1 MNASLFITCLAD
13 NLYPQVGESVVRILN
28 RQGVTVDFP
37 EGQTCCGQPAFNSGY
52 QKDAEKV
59 AKHTIQVF
67 EKSEFVVLPSGSCT
81 GMIHHYYPEIFKDDP
96 VWRKKAD
103 ELIAKTYEFTQF
115 LVHVL
120 KVEDVGASLAKRA
133 TFHPSCHTS
142 RLLHVKDEPLTLLSH
157 VKGLQLVDLPYKSD
171 CCGFGGTFAVKM
183 SDISKQMVTEK
194 ATHVQSTQPDVLIGS
209 DMGCL
214 MNIGGRMN
222 QLGSRVE
229 VMHIA
234 EVLDQGVTA

>member
-13 NLYPQVGESVVRILN
+13 NLYPNVGESVVRILQ
-28 RQGVTVDFP
+28 RQGVSVDFP
-37 EGQTCCGQPAFNSGY
+37 DGQTCCGQPAFNSGY
-52 QKDAEKV
+52 GKDAEKV

-67 EKSEFVVLPSGSCT
+67 ENSEYVVLPSGSCT

-103 ELIAKTYEFTQF
+103 ELIERTFELSQF
-115 LVHVL
+115 LVKVL
-120 KVEDVGASLAKRA
+120 KVENVGATLSKKA
-133 TFHPSCHTS
+133 TFHPSCHTT
-142 RLLHVKDEPLTLLSH
+142 RLLHVKEEPLILLNN
-157 VKGLQLVDLPYKSD
+157 VNGLELVDLPYKKD

-194 ATHVQSTQPDVLIGS
+194 AQHVQSVAPEILIGS

-214 MNIGGRMN
+214 MNIGGRMK
-222 QLGSRVE
+222 QLGYPVE

-234 EVLDQGVTA
+234 EVLDQGVTV